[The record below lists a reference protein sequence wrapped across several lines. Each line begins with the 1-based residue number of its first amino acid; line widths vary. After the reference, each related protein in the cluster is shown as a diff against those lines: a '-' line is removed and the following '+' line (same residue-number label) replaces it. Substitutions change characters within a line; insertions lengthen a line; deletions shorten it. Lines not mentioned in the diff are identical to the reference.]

1 MNWYIYYLEN
11 FLDGDALA
19 AAAARCKSVDDL
31 ATEIIRSYFKDHVPV
46 KAVPMTYRQWVE
58 ANFRQSLCL
67 GQHELTAGQKSWLEV
82 TIQGLEYH
90 NPFLSAFGLTVWE
103 RLGECTITIDN
114 QDYILPFM
122 WDF

>member
-11 FLDGDALA
+11 FLEGDALA
-19 AAAARCKSVDDL
+19 AAVARCNSVDDL
-31 ATEIIRSYFKDHVPV
+31 ATEIIRSYFPYNPPV
-46 KAVPMTYRQWVE
+46 KAVPMTYHEWVE
-58 ANFRQSLCL
+58 SNFRHSLGL
-67 GQHELTAGQKSWLEV
+67 GQQELTHSQKSWLEI

-103 RLGECTITIDN
+103 HLGEYTITIDT
-114 QDYILPFM
+114 QEYILPFM

>member
-11 FLDGDALA
+11 FLEGDALT

-31 ATEIIRSYFKDHVPV
+31 ATEIIRSYFPYNPPV
-46 KAVPMTYRQWVE
+46 KAVPMTSREWIE
-58 ANFRQSLCL
+58 SNFRQSLGL
-67 GQHELTAGQKSWLEV
+67 GQQELTAGQNSWLEV

-103 RLGECTITIDN
+103 HLGEYTISIDG
-114 QDYILPFM
+114 QEYILPFM